1 MRELEHKLNLIM
13 RVLLSY
19 VGLIHSFILIIM
31 FRSLNISYLTL
42 CLAGQVSSIKSSSIK
57 YLIGVGDLLKWMYCP
72 NFQLHL

>member
-31 FRSLNISYLTL
+31 FRSLNISYLTF
-42 CLAGQVSSIKSSSIK
+42 CPTGQVSSIKSSSIK
-57 YLIGVGDLLKWMYCP
+57 YLISVGGLLKRMYCP
-72 NFQLHL
+72 NFQLYL